1 MLGNKVD
8 IDAGRRRN
16 DVSQPKSVV
25 DIDAGRRRS
34 DTSQPA
40 LRYWGPVS

>member
-1 MLGNKVD
+1 MLGDVVG

-16 DVSQPKSVV
+16 DVSQPKYVV
-25 DIDAGRRRS
+25 NIDAGRRRS

-40 LRYWGPVS
+40 SRY

>member
-1 MLGNKVD
+1 MLGHVVD
-8 IDAGRRRN
+8 IDAGRRRH

-34 DTSQPA
+34 DTSQPG
-40 LRYWGPVS
+40 LR

>member
-1 MLGNKVD
+1 MLGEVVD

-16 DVSQPKSVV
+16 DMSQPNSVV
-25 DIDAGRRRS
+25 NIDAGRRRS

-40 LRYWGPVS
+40 SR